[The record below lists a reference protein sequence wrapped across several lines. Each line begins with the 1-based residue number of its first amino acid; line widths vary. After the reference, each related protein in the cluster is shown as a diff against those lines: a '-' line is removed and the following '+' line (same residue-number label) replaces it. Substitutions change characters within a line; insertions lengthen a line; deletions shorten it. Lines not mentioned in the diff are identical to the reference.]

1 MRGLCYFFLSVLT
14 QIHASSDK
22 VIGLIGHNVTLPCRY
37 DTKTNGLLAFCW
49 GRGEVPRFK
58 CSETILSS
66 PGGAVLSLGEPS
78 NLRYQLLGSMMDGE
92 VSLTILNAQQSDAG
106 VYGCRVEIPGW
117 FNDIKV
123 NIDLVMEEAPVEQPV
138 TQDYVLFTS
147 GRQEVLTVSEVV
159 GSTLDSIMPA
169 EKKFKAFLAVENI
182 SRIAAIFFFTIII
195 IPVFIFRRWLLQ
207 KVTPEHINTPAAENI
222 YETV

>member
-1 MRGLCYFFLSVLT
+1 MAMNIVKWSAWRRFRSQTPHELWSPLWDINRREEGDKGTRVG
-14 QIHASSDK
+14 IHASSDK

-117 FNDIKV
+117 LNDIKV
-123 NIDLVMEEAPVEQPV
+123 NIDLVMEE
-138 TQDYVLFTS
+138 
-147 GRQEVLTVSEVV
+147 G
-159 GSTLDSIMPA
+159 
-169 EKKFKAFLAVENI
+169 
-182 SRIAAIFFFTIII
+182 
-195 IPVFIFRRWLLQ
+195 RWLLQ